1 MPTNFISSEAD
12 GTIMDRH
19 LSISA
24 DLSRAELVT
33 DSMLNECVCVC
44 LSKMRGKRCFF
55 FIFLRVKLSQQMMAV
70 ILVQSVWE

>member
-33 DSMLNECVCVC
+33 DSMLNKCVFEQ
-44 LSKMRGKRCFF
+44 SERKKRFF
-55 FIFLRVKLSQQMMAV
+55 
-70 ILVQSVWE
+70 